1 MNRYETPNALRH
13 DAHTLAEDARAL
25 LDATAEITDKK
36 ISDARKRLTEALEH
50 GQETYARLQE
60 KVVRGA
66 KVADQAV
73 HDHPY
78 PTVAAA
84 FGVGVLLGFLL
95 SRRG

>member
-25 LDATAEITDKK
+25 LDATAELTDKR
-36 ISDARKRLTEALEH
+36 IADARKRLTEALEH
-50 GQETYARLQE
+50 GQENYARLQE
-60 KVVRGA
+60 RVIRSA
-66 KVADQAV
+66 KAADQAV

-78 PTVAAA
+78 PTVGAA

-95 SRRG
+95 SRR